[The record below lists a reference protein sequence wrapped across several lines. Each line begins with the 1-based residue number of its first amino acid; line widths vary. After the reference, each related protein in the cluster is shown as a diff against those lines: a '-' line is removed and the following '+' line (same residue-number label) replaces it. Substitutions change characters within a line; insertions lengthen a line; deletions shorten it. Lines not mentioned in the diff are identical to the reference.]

1 MLALEYSETVSVLLH
16 RSMDDVW
23 KKILFRGIISQP
35 ECSFLLCSVHVCLFS
50 KSSQGQ
56 WQWLNIDVIMVRLEM
71 WVTCCGLVYS
81 SPGCLGRKW
90 KKNVGLHLFDFKKC
104 RKYIFFFIFH
114 SKWSIWDLFFK
125 IYRMLS
131 VGTNRLW
138 LLFTYRIASVE
149 WN

>member
-1 MLALEYSETVSVLLH
+1 MVRYDVYVDFTYSLTGGKVDFLMLALEYSETVSVLLH

-23 KKILFRGIISQP
+23 KIILFRGIISQP
-35 ECSFLLCSVHVCLFS
+35 ECSFLLCSVYVCLFS

-104 RKYIFFFIFH
+104 RKYIYFFCISFEMKHMRPIFQ
-114 SKWSIWDLFFK
+114 DL
-125 IYRMLS
+125 
-131 VGTNRLW
+131 
-138 LLFTYRIASVE
+138 
-149 WN
+149 

>member
-23 KKILFRGIISQP
+23 KIILFRGIISQP
-35 ECSFLLCSVHVCLFS
+35 ECSFLLCSVYVCLFS

-90 KKNVGLHLFDFKKC
+90 KKTLACIYLILKNVENT
-104 RKYIFFFIFH
+104 FFFLYFIRNEA
-114 SKWSIWDLFFK
+114 
-125 IYRMLS
+125 YE
-131 VGTNRLW
+131 
-138 LLFTYRIASVE
+138 TYFSRFIGCCQ
-149 WN
+149 

>member
-1 MLALEYSETVSVLLH
+1 MVRYDVYVDFTYSLTGGKVDFLMLALEYSETVSVLLH

-23 KKILFRGIISQP
+23 KIILFRGIISQP
-35 ECSFLLCSVHVCLFS
+35 ECSFLLCSVYVCLFS

-90 KKNVGLHLFDFKKC
+90 KKNVGLHFFDFKKC
-104 RKYIFFFIFH
+104 RKYIYFFYISFEMKHMRPIFQ
-114 SKWSIWDLFFK
+114 DL
-125 IYRMLS
+125 
-131 VGTNRLW
+131 
-138 LLFTYRIASVE
+138 
-149 WN
+149 